1 MRKAIVAVLVLLGT
15 VVLLS
20 PVHAA
25 FIGWTAHSGAGVT
38 DSFGTYLTGTKR
50 SGVTVDLSQGAL
62 VQLIKA
68 VGEIDDPGYPTA
80 EPAFA
85 DPNHTLDDVILDQRH
100 IGYGQGPP
108 GQPST
113 DGRWNVT
120 SVEVDIA
127 VGDVLY
133 VRAYNVPEPDIAGT
147 SLAVL
152 QLGIR
157 DTSGAIVSNTVAQ
170 VVNPETYYFDNLQ
183 TVPIPEPASLLF
195 LVPGLALWALRR
207 KK

>member
-1 MRKAIVAVLVLLGT
+1 MRKAIVAVLTVLGT
-15 VVLLS
+15 VALLS

-25 FIGWTAHSGAGVT
+25 FIGWTAHSGSGVT
-38 DSFGTYLTGTKR
+38 DQFGTYLPGTKA
-50 SGVTVDLSQGAL
+50 SGVVVDLSNGAL

-68 VGEIDDPGYPTA
+68 VGEIDDPGVPAGA
-80 EPAFA
+80 EYANS
-85 DPNHTLDDVILDQRH
+85 DYVVDDIILDERH

-108 GQPST
+108 GRPST

-127 VGDVLY
+127 VNDVLY
-133 VRAYNVPEPDIAGT
+133 VRAYNVPKTDIPT
-147 SLAVL
+147 TDLATLEV
-152 QLGIR
+152 GIR
-157 DTSGAIVSNTVAQ
+157 DTADIIVSNTVTQ

-183 TVPIPEPASLLF
+183 TDPIPEPASLLF
-195 LVPGLALWALRR
+195 LVPGLAIWALRR